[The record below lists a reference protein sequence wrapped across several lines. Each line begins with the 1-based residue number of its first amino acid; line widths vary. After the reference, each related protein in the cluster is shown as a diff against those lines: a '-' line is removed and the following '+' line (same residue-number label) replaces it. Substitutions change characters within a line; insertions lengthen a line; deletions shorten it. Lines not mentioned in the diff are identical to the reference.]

1 MVHAGVNPAWRQNMI
16 ASQRKNG
23 DKFLLGEKDEKGSS
37 AESFQQASE
46 KGCTTMLGFSDS

>member
-23 DKFLLGEKDEKGSS
+23 DKFLLGEKVRK
-37 AESFQQASE
+37 AQVQKVFNRPLRRAAQL
-46 KGCTTMLGFSDS
+46 C